1 MSPPAG
7 RRLALAAPPWPH
19 YTREMEALARPEWQL
34 PPTLQD
40 GCRAGRASRPPV
52 RPASLDSAGAYAI
65 PNVVHQP
72 WLHGGT
78 LKWEHILGMLSVRYV
93 LRPRR
98 YMLYYDKA
106 PASTPTWRCACLLAV
121 CVQRRAT
128 SRVPGRPGLRL
139 RMYHWPDVMRLE
151 LLHQY
156 GGIFVDVRRSHQPR
170 PRRLRTCDR

>member
-1 MSPPAG
+1 MQMTA
-7 RRLALAAPPWPH
+7 RL
-19 YTREMEALARPEWQL
+19 R
-34 PPTLQD
+34 
-40 GCRAGRASRPPV
+40 
-52 RPASLDSAGAYAI
+52 AI
-65 PNVVHQP
+65 PNLYADPVRLRGDPPTFSAELARRASPYWRPCSQSTESRIPNAIHQP
-72 WLHGGT
+72 WLHGT
-78 LKWEHILGMLSVRYV
+78 TPKWEHILGMLSVRYV